1 MSQLYQVNGQW
12 MTIDQVKKFRE
23 LEAKKRFEEESGVV
37 MENIQVEEAPIEEV
51 KEEETPIEVPR
62 EVQEVEDYLSMDTD
76 ELRAY
81 ARSKGI
87 KFRGMLGKEK
97 LIKLLE
103 Q

>member
-12 MTIDQVKKFRE
+12 MTIDQVKRFRE
-23 LEAKKRFEEESGVV
+23 SEKAKL
-37 MENIQVEEAPIEEV
+37 EEV
-51 KEEETPIEVPR
+51 KEEVKEELPLEEAPVEVPE
-62 EVQEVEDYLSMDTD
+62 EVKEVENYLSMDLP

-81 ARSKGI
+81 AKSKGL
-87 KFRGMLGKEK
+87 KFKGFTGKEK

>member
-1 MSQLYQVNGQW
+1 

-23 LEAKKRFEEESGVV
+23 AKETPA
-37 MENIQVEEAPIEEV
+37 VEEIKEEV
-51 KEEETPIEVPR
+51 KEELPVEEVKVEVPE
-62 EVQEVEDYLSMDTD
+62 EVKEVEHYLSMDLP

-81 ARSKGI
+81 AKGKGL
-87 KFRGMLGKEK
+87 KFPGFTGKEK